1 MQVRHR
7 RLGISAVVL
16 TLLAVVAALLGSQ
29 VGATAGSAKPPASV
43 KGLKILI
50 TNDDSV
56 QGTKADGSDGAG
68 LYELRKALCAGGA
81 DVIVV
86 GPWGQQSGT
95 GGRITTDRATGLTI
109 SKPTVPEAYA
119 GDCASAPSGGVVYG
133 VCNSNTP
140 CQPGTASGS
149 PADTVRLALTK
160 FLPAVYWP
168 DGPDLVLSGINW
180 GQNVGTVVTHSGTT
194 NAAVTAHE
202 LGAPAIAFSSQFDL
216 IPCATQA
223 VNCPDF
229 PTGATFAVNLIS
241 KLRAASLLKPS
252 TLLNVNFPYV
262 AADETAGKPALNV
275 LGNGDMLE
283 IAWNGV
289 STAAGGT
296 YTLGIPTDRKSTN
309 KNADTEAL
317 RANRISIVAM
327 DGDWSAVPNKGL
339 VAVVKALG

>member
-133 VCNSNTP
+133 VCKGEFYRMNFETGQEQSYWSYPQNRYGQAASAIKYRMQRITP
-140 CQPGTASGS
+140 FIVS
-149 PADTVRLALTK
+149 PHDPNV
-160 FLPAVYWP
+160 VYH
-168 DGPDLVLSGINW
+168 G
-180 GQNVGTVVTHSGTT
+180 
-194 NAAVTAHE
+194 
-202 LGAPAIAFSSQFDL
+202 SQFLHRTTDGGMSVPGRL
-216 IPCATQA
+216 ESDPGARSCRHATE
-223 VNCPDF
+223 
-229 PTGATFAVNLIS
+229 
-241 KLRAASLLKPS
+241 LKAG
-252 TLLNVNFPYV
+252 NVV
-262 AADETAGKPALNV
+262 RH
-275 LGNGDMLE
+275 
-283 IAWNGV
+283 
-289 STAAGGT
+289 GG
-296 YTLGIPTDRKSTN
+296 
-309 KNADTEAL
+309 AL
-317 RANRISIVAM
+317 R
-327 DGDWSAVPNKGL
+327 
-339 VAVVKALG
+339 

>member
-1 MQVRHR
+1 M
-7 RLGISAVVL
+7 
-16 TLLAVVAALLGSQ
+16 
-29 VGATAGSAKPPASV
+29 
-43 KGLKILI
+43 
-50 TNDDSV
+50 
-56 QGTKADGSDGAG
+56 
-68 LYELRKALCAGGA
+68 
-81 DVIVV
+81 
-86 GPWGQQSGT
+86 
-95 GGRITTDRATGLTI
+95 
-109 SKPTVPEAYA
+109 
-119 GDCASAPSGGVVYG
+119 
-133 VCNSNTP
+133 
-140 CQPGTASGS
+140 
-149 PADTVRLALTK
+149 
-160 FLPAVYWP
+160 
-168 DGPDLVLSGINW
+168 
-180 GQNVGTVVTHSGTT
+180 
-194 NAAVTAHE
+194 
-202 LGAPAIAFSSQFDL
+202 
-216 IPCATQA
+216 
-223 VNCPDF
+223 NCPDF